1 MATLMIRHE
10 PSIHGLDDILF
21 TQYYY
26 MGNSLSKN
34 AGARLVLHDPEREPL
49 PDEDGIDLSPS
60 SSSSISTTLVDNI
73 S

>member
-1 MATLMIRHE
+1 
-10 PSIHGLDDILF
+10 
-21 TQYYY
+21 

-34 AGARLVLHDPEREPL
+34 AGARMVLHDPEQEPL

-73 S
+73 SHFGDKLNFISKITDRSDQIAFPV